1 VVGAGAAVVGAGAAV
16 VGAGAAVVGA
26 GAAVVGG
33 VGTFIHFSN
42 NQEPYLL
49 HTRPGSQPHPK
60 REVIVQISPSFAK
73 G

>member
-16 VGAGAAVVGA
+16 VGAGAAVVG
-26 GAAVVGG
+26 GG

>member
-1 VVGAGAAVVGAGAAV
+1 VVGV
-16 VGAGAAVVGA
+16 

-33 VGTFIHFSN
+33 GTVGTFVHFSS
-42 NQEPYLL
+42 NQDPYLL

-60 REVIVQISPSFAK
+60 REVMVQISPSFAK